1 MLLTNLNICKAFL
14 QLFYFYNYLV
24 FQTFERCSMFILTI
38 WYFLCSIV
46 NKMWVHKIWKSLD
59 SFFFA
64 FYNYLRLQLLHL
76 FKYYI
81 PYISCIAYK
90 NKNTNSLN
98 ASYTISFYTAVKIV
112 TTVIP
117 DVSSTRTYQNT
128 NTTHLTT
135 GIDTTEPT
143 KLSTGIN
150 IFINPYS
157 YE

>member
-1 MLLTNLNICKAFL
+1 MSSQDLKIIG
-14 QLFYFYNYLV
+14 
-24 FQTFERCSMFILTI
+24 FI
-38 WYFLCSIV
+38 Y
-46 NKMWVHKIWKSLD
+46 
-59 SFFFA
+59 FFFA
-64 FYNYLRLQLLHL
+64 FYNYLRLQLLNL

-81 PYISCIAYK
+81 PYISKGGSVYIVYK

>member
-1 MLLTNLNICKAFL
+1 MQLLYKAFL
-14 QLFYFYNYLV
+14 QLFYFCNYLV
-24 FQTFERCSMFILTI
+24 FQTFERFSMFILTI

-59 SFFFA
+59 SFFFLR
-64 FYNYLRLQLLHL
+64 FIIIYVYNY
-76 FKYYI
+76 YI
-81 PYISCIAYK
+81 YLNITYHTFPVYIVYK

>member
-1 MLLTNLNICKAFL
+1 MKIIGFIFFLRFTIIYVYNYYIYLNIT
-14 QLFYFYNYLV
+14 YH
-24 FQTFERCSMFILTI
+24 TFPV
-38 WYFLCSIV
+38 YIV
-46 NKMWVHKIWKSLD
+46 
-59 SFFFA
+59 
-64 FYNYLRLQLLHL
+64 
-76 FKYYI
+76 
-81 PYISCIAYK
+81 YK

>member
-1 MLLTNLNICKAFL
+1 MRFTIIYVYNYYIYLNITYHTFPVLLT
-14 QLFYFYNYLV
+14 
-24 FQTFERCSMFILTI
+24 
-38 WYFLCSIV
+38 
-46 NKMWVHKIWKSLD
+46 KI
-59 SFFFA
+59 
-64 FYNYLRLQLLHL
+64 
-76 FKYYI
+76 
-81 PYISCIAYK
+81 
-90 NKNTNSLN
+90 KNTNSLN